1 MRAPKHLMIVLPV
14 IATGLFFGCSKS
26 PGTAPGAS
34 VQRFQP
40 NPGPHGGTLVALG
53 DDEYHIELVL
63 DPAASKL
70 QAYVFD
76 DDVENFV
83 RSTSTTIEI
92 TANAGDITHDIIL
105 GAVANPETGETIGD
119 TSLFETRADWLRETS
134 QFEGVIAAI
143 TVRGTLYSHV
153 AFRFPTGSATPH

>member
-1 MRAPKHLMIVLPV
+1 MTVA
-14 IATGLFFGCSKS
+14 GLFFGCSKS
-26 PGTAPGAS
+26 PGTAPDTS
-34 VQRFQP
+34 VQRFHP
-40 NPGPHGGTLVALG
+40 HAAPHGGTLVAFG

-83 RSTSTTIEI
+83 RSTSNSFEI
-92 TANAGDITHDIIL
+92 KVNAGGTTHDIVL

-119 TSLFETRADWLRETS
+119 TSLFETRADWLRTTS

-143 TVRGTLYSHV
+143 TIRGTLYSHV
-153 AFRFPTGSATPH
+153 EFRFPKESATLH